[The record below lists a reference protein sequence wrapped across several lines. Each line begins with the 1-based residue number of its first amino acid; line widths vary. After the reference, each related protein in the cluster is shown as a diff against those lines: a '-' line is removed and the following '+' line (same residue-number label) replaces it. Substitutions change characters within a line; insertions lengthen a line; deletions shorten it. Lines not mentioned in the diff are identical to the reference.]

1 MPCPYPRHHLWGEL
15 APCPAEALPPPRHP
29 WLSSSSCVPPAPLS
43 PPSPPPN
50 SSASAGFVSPGAR
63 HHHNCDPQP
72 SPCPRR
78 SFSGTQMSL
87 SSGKNGSFMR
97 LKERDCDKGASP
109 GLGFVILAR
118 SLCKFSAAAAA
129 NGLHSCSSKRI
140 SGTLFC
146 QPKPRV
152 LMGSVGFGQRDRYP
166 ASRRGL
172 FRFAESPKTSP
183 CLLSPPC
190 SILADRAGAPRA
202 AGAHRSLFL
211 GETLVFCPNLPRA
224 GTGGCVAPGR
234 AGMRGNGAG

>member
-152 LMGSVGFGQRDRYP
+152 LMGSVGFGQRDIP
-166 ASRRGL
+166 HHAGVCFAS
-172 FRFAESPKTSP
+172 P
-183 CLLSPPC
+183 SPPKRPPAC
-190 SILADRAGAPRA
+190 CHLPAASSRTGLGHRELQERIARFFLRKPSFSAPI
-202 AGAHRSLFL
+202 F
-211 GETLVFCPNLPRA
+211 
-224 GTGGCVAPGR
+224 PGQER
-234 AGMRGNGAG
+234 EAV